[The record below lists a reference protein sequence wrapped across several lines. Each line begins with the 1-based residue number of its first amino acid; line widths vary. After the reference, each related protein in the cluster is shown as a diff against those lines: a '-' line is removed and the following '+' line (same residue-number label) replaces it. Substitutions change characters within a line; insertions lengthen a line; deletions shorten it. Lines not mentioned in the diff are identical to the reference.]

1 MQTMQR
7 GHYLRT
13 IEGQFVGNLLRF
25 ETGLAGEKLLDSVRG
40 THGIPTV
47 AQAGG
52 CWELIGSR
60 EMLHG

>member
-1 MQTMQR
+1 MER
-7 GHYLRT
+7 GDDLRAF
-13 IEGQFVGNLLRF
+13 ESQFVGNLLRF
-25 ETGLAGEKLLDSVRG
+25 ESGLAGEKLLDSVRG